1 MESDCS
7 PCLITYKLQMAEQEV
22 PIKTVHLFPLLDQK
36 LIELLKSLS
45 ADDWN
50 KPTVAKLWTVKDIAA
65 HLLDGNIRTISSSH
79 QFAGDLPP
87 SPINS
92 YRDLVD
98 FLNGLNASWVK
109 AMRRVSPQLLIEL
122 LETTG
127 KQYSGIMAKAD
138 LFAPAPFSVAW
149 AGEEHSVNW
158 FHIAREYTEKFHHQ
172 QQIREAVSKQ
182 GIITA
187 ELFYPCVD
195 TFMRGLPHAYR
206 RVIANTG
213 AMIQIKITGEAG
225 GDWYLLKMTEGWTL
239 TKSTGTTPGTVVSL
253 TPDIAWKV
261 FTKGIDPQTA
271 LEASK
276 ISGNINLGENLFDMV
291 AVMA

>member
-1 MESDCS
+1 ME
-7 PCLITYKLQMAEQEV
+7 EQEV

-50 KPTVAKLWTVKDIAA
+50 KPTLAKFWTVKDIAA
-65 HLLDGNIRTISSSH
+65 HLLDGNMRVISSSQ
-79 QFAGDLPP
+79 QFASDPP
-87 SPINS
+87 SQLINS
-92 YRDLVD
+92 YSDLVD
-98 FLNGLNASWVK
+98 FLNELNASWVK
-109 AMRRVSPQLLIEL
+109 AMRRVSPQLLTEL

-127 KQYSGIMAKAD
+127 KQYSEIMAAAD

-149 AGEEHSVNW
+149 AGEEESVNW
-158 FHIAREYTEKFHHQ
+158 FHISREYTEKFHHQ
-172 QQIREAVSKQ
+172 QQIREAVGKQ

-187 ELFYPCVD
+187 QLFYPCVD

-206 RVIANTG
+206 TVIANTG
-213 AMIQIKITGEAG
+213 ALIQITITGEAG
-225 GDWYLLKMTEGWTL
+225 GNWFLFKASEGFIL
-239 TKSTGTTPGTVVSL
+239 TKNAVSAPDTIVTL
-253 TPDIAWKV
+253 SPDIAWKV

-271 LEASK
+271 LEASH
-276 ISGNINLGENLFDMV
+276 ISGNINLGENLFTMV

>member
-1 MESDCS
+1 
-7 PCLITYKLQMAEQEV
+7 MAEQEV

-45 ADDWN
+45 AEEWN
-50 KPTVAKLWTVKDIAA
+50 KPTLAKLWTVKDIAA
-65 HLLDGNIRTISSSH
+65 HLLDGNVRLISMVQ
-79 QFAGDLPP
+79 QFAGDPP
-87 SPINS
+87 SVPINN
-92 YRDLVD
+92 YNDLVD
-98 FLNGLNASWVK
+98 FLNGLNATWVK
-109 AMRRVSPQLLIEL
+109 AMRRMSPTLLIEL

-127 KQYSGIMAKAD
+127 KQYSGIMSKAD

-149 AGEEHSVNW
+149 AGEEESVNW

-172 QQIREAVSKQ
+172 QQIREAVGKQ

-187 ELFYPCVD
+187 ELFYPCID

-206 RVIANTG
+206 TVIANAG
-213 AMIQIKITGEAG
+213 AVIQIIISGEAG
-225 GDWYLLKMTEGWTL
+225 GNWFLLKTADGWMLTQNTGSAPDTKITL
-239 TKSTGTTPGTVVSL
+239 S
-253 TPDIAWKV
+253 PDIAWKV

-271 LEASK
+271 FDASHV
-276 ISGNINLGENLFDMV
+276 SGNINLGENLFNMV

>member
-1 MESDCS
+1 
-7 PCLITYKLQMAEQEV
+7 MAEQEV

-45 ADDWN
+45 ADDWK
-50 KPTVAKLWTVKDIAA
+50 KPTLAKLWTVKDIAA
-65 HLLDGNIRTISSSH
+65 HLLDGNIRVISSSH
-79 QFAGDLPP
+79 QFSGDPP
-87 SPINS
+87 SVPINNYS
-92 YRDLVD
+92 DLVD
-98 FLNGLNASWVK
+98 FLNGLNATWVK
-109 AMRRVSPQLLIEL
+109 AMMRVSPQLLIGL

-127 KQYSGIMAKAD
+127 KQYSEIMATAD

-187 ELFYPCVD
+187 ELFYPCID
-195 TFMRGLPHAYR
+195 TFMCGLPHAYR
-206 RVIANTG
+206 TVIANTG
-213 AMIQIKITGEAG
+213 SLIQITVTGETG
-225 GDWYLLKMTEGWTL
+225 GNWYLLKSADSWTL
-239 TKSTGTTPGTVVSL
+239 TKNAGSTPDAVVNIS
-253 TPDIAWKV
+253 PDIAWKV
-261 FTKGIDPQTA
+261 FTKGIDPKTA
-271 LEASK
+271 IDASK
-276 ISGNINLGENLFDMV
+276 ISGNINLGENMFNMV

>member
-1 MESDCS
+1 
-7 PCLITYKLQMAEQEV
+7 MAEQEV

-45 ADDWN
+45 ADEWN
-50 KPTVAKLWTVKDIAA
+50 KPTLAKLWTVKDIAA
-65 HLLDGNIRTISSSH
+65 HLLDGNVRVISSSH
-79 QFAGDLPP
+79 QFVGDPP
-87 SPINS
+87 SQPINS
-92 YRDLVD
+92 YSDLVD
-98 FLNGLNASWVK
+98 FLNGLNATWVK
-109 AMRRVSPQLLIEL
+109 AMRRVSPQLLIDL

-127 KQYSGIMAKAD
+127 EQYNEIMAAAD

-149 AGEEHSVNW
+149 AGEEESVNW

-172 QQIREAVSKQ
+172 QQIREAVGKQ

-187 ELFYPCVD
+187 QLFYPCID

-206 RVIANTG
+206 TVIANTG
-213 AMIQIKITGEAG
+213 ALIQITITGEAG
-225 GDWYLLKMTEGWTL
+225 GNWYLLKTVEGWTL
-239 TKSTGTTPGTVVSL
+239 TKNAVSVPDTTVTLSAG
-253 TPDIAWKV
+253 IAWKV

-271 LEASK
+271 LEASH
-276 ISGNINLGENLFDMV
+276 ISGNINLGENLFNMV

>member
-1 MESDCS
+1 
-7 PCLITYKLQMAEQEV
+7 MAEQEV

-45 ADDWN
+45 AEEWN
-50 KPTVAKLWTVKDIAA
+50 KPTLAKLWTVKDMAA
-65 HLLDGNIRTISSSH
+65 HLLDGNVRVISMAQ
-79 QFAGDLPP
+79 QFAGDPP
-87 SPINS
+87 SSPINNYS
-92 YRDLVD
+92 DLVD
-98 FLNGLNASWVK
+98 FLNGLNATWVK
-109 AMRRVSPQLLIEL
+109 AMRRMSPALLTEL

-127 KQYSGIMAKAD
+127 EQYSEIMSKAD

-149 AGEEHSVNW
+149 AGEEESVNW

-172 QQIREAVSKQ
+172 QQIREAVGKQ

-187 ELFYPCVD
+187 ELFYPCID

-206 RVIANTG
+206 TVIANAG
-213 AMIQIKITGEAG
+213 ALIQVTISGEAG
-225 GDWYLLKMTEGWTL
+225 GDWFLLKTGDGWTL
-239 TKSTGTTPGTVVSL
+239 TKNAGSAPDTKVIL
-253 TPDIAWKV
+253 LPDIAWKV

-271 LEASK
+271 FDASHV
-276 ISGNINLGENLFDMV
+276 SGNINLGENLFNMV

>member
-1 MESDCS
+1 
-7 PCLITYKLQMAEQEV
+7 MAEQEV

-79 QFAGDLPP
+79 QFAGDPPP

-98 FLNGLNASWVK
+98 FLNDLNASWVK